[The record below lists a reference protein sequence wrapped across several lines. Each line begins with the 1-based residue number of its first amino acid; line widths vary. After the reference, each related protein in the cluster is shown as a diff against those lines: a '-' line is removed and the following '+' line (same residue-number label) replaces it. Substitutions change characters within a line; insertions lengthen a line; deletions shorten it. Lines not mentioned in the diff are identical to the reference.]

1 MTADNLWRSLIISCL
16 LLLSGCSAFSPKGG
30 QDALQSQLDT
40 LQSWQVRG
48 KLSVVTPDDSMT
60 GYLTWE
66 QEKRDYDLFISG
78 PFGAGASRLS
88 GNHKKAE
95 LTLPGWDKPRS
106 ASSPE
111 VLMQHYMGWN
121 FPVTD
126 IRYWVKGQPSPRSN
140 TGEASVQFNDD
151 GLLSRM
157 QQHGWDIRY
166 SRYQQHNGYWL
177 PGLIK
182 ISGYDYRFV
191 FSIKEWTVN
200 G

>member
-1 MTADNLWRSLIISCL
+1 MKTNLIQGLLLAAL
-16 LLLSGCSAFSPKGG
+16 LLLGGCASLTPSGG
-30 QDALQSQLDT
+30 QHSLQNQLSD
-40 LQSWQVRG
+40 LDNWQVRG

-66 QEKRDYDLFISG
+66 QEKRHYDLFISG

-88 GNHKKAE
+88 GNHKQAE
-95 LTLPGWDKPRS
+95 LTLPGWDKART
-106 ASSPE
+106 ARSPE
-111 VLMQHYMGWN
+111 ALMLQYMGWN
-121 FPVTD
+121 FPVSD
-126 IRYWVKGQPSPRSN
+126 IRYWVKGQPSPA
-140 TGEASVQFNDD
+140 GKPAAEFDEH
-151 GLLSRM
+151 GLLSRL

-182 ISGYDYRFV
+182 ISGYDFRFV
-191 FSIKEWTVN
+191 FSIKEWTLN